1 MDYIHK
7 LFQHLSYYH
16 HLYNNT
22 FSLKNIDLCAIIIWV
37 VVIMTIKLDKLILQ
51 SYDNKNEQHRNFK
64 YSILRDESFN
74 KFFGQ
79 MFIKNS
85 DEYFKETDNLEVKKI
100 YLIQDEEN
108 IIGMI
113 RLFDKNN
120 FDIINLQ
127 YAVAPEFR
135 NMGYG
140 KKILKEISEYFKN
153 YTIDL
158 DINKNNIPSINCA
171 IDSGFTNYKQ
181 ENEEIRYRRKS

>member
-1 MDYIHK
+1 
-7 LFQHLSYYH
+7 
-16 HLYNNT
+16 
-22 FSLKNIDLCAIIIWV
+22 
-37 VVIMTIKLDKLILQ
+37 MTIKLDKLILQ